1 MDFEE
6 AVLLAIANGL
16 RTPKDIAKKLNVK
29 LEDVKVALANL
40 EARGFVERKVRG
52 LLFKKEV
59 YELTKEGFERAMKA
73 KEKLMRVADEIKEAY
88 ERGDTARVEEIV
100 AGYSYLIPLMLM
112 FGLLDLVWLSDFYAI
127 NAYDIDSDADVDDD
141 FDFDSDSDFDGM
153 DFECD
158 F

>member
-16 RTPKDIAKKLNVK
+16 KTPKDIAKKLNVK

-73 KEKLMRVADEIKEAY
+73 KEKLMRVADEIKDAY

-100 AGYSYLIPLMLM
+100 ASYSYFLPLMLM
-112 FGLLDLVWLSDFYAI
+112 LGLLDIMWLSSIYGVDT
-127 NAYDIDSDADVDDD
+127 YDIDNDTDIDGD
-141 FDFDSDSDFDGM
+141 FDFD
-153 DFECD
+153 
-158 F
+158 